1 MTAGHPN
8 RWSWLFRL
16 ELFSPRGFLLRALV
30 LAVAYALC
38 ELAGL
43 REYTTFLSGTAAGG
57 RWEASVVWGMTY
69 IFVYLGFV
77 LLAPILVIAA
87 ALLHVWQ
94 RFARRRPAPP
104 A

>member
-1 MTAGHPN
+1 
-8 RWSWLFRL
+8 
-16 ELFSPRGFLLRALV
+16 
-30 LAVAYALC
+30 
-38 ELAGL
+38 
-43 REYTTFLSGTAAGG
+43 
-57 RWEASVVWGMTY
+57 MTY

>member
-1 MTAGHPN
+1 MSPGHPT
-8 RWSWLFRL
+8 RWRWLLRL
-16 ELFSPRGFLLRALV
+16 ELFSPGGFLLRALV

-57 RWEASVVWGMTY
+57 RWGTSVVWGMTY
-69 IFVYLGFV
+69 IFVYLGVV

-94 RFARRRPAPP
+94 RFARRRQPPP